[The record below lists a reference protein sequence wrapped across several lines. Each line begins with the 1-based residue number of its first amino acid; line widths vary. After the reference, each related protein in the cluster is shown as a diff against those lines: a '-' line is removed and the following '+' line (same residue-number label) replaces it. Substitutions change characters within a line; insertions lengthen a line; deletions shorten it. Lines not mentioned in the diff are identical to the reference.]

1 MASLWTMTARAMLF
15 TCCLLGLPL
24 AAIAAAQVPSSP
36 LPAATSSPT
45 PTIKADVRQ
54 VLVPAVVTDK
64 KGKPVSGLKQSDF
77 IVFEDEKPQ
86 HIVAFSKM
94 FGSSL
99 ETIVT
104 DLPAVSKAAPA
115 SSRVAPISGVGG
127 PDSPMR
133 TYLVC
138 VDTLHSSLTDLNL
151 ARHAL
156 TKFFQGQRDEKA
168 QYALINLGRRIDVI
182 QDSTRDASLVLSAL
196 ASKKF
201 QRSIADSESSD
212 IVLQADILRK
222 MFLGQ
227 IPVANLKQQ
236 AEMFITSRAE
246 RTSIL
251 TRNFQQDLKNVIAA
265 TASMPTQRTIVLIS
279 DGFNLVPGRELVG
292 IARAY
297 FPEDPVFRFT
307 ERDAQ
312 PQLNELLQLA
322 QKNNVVVYALD
333 SRGLYGPAATGLGD
347 ASHSGEARMRY
358 TPALNEMARDED
370 TVAREN
376 GSAMAQLAAAT
387 GGMYFH
393 DNNNLL
399 SGIRRAFN
407 DERERYLIAYSPS
420 NGGFDGKYRKIK
432 VEVKD
437 KNLRVH
443 AKTGYWASEH

>member
-1 MASLWTMTARAMLF
+1 LT
-15 TCCLLGLPL
+15 L
-24 AAIAAAQVPSSP
+24 AALAAAQVPSTP

-64 KGKPVSGLKQSDF
+64 KGQPVSGLKESDF
-77 IVFEDEKPQ
+77 VVFEDEKPQ

-99 ETIVT
+99 ETIAT
-104 DLPAVSKAAPA
+104 DLPAVSRAAPA
-115 SSRVAPISGVGG
+115 SSRVAPISEVGSN
-127 PDSPMR
+127 SPAH

-138 VDTLHSSLTDLNL
+138 VDTLHSSFTNL
-151 ARHAL
+151 YQARHAL
-156 TKFFQGQRDEKA
+156 IKFFQGEQDEKA
-168 QYALINLGRRIDVI
+168 QYALINLGRQIEVI

-201 QRSIADSESSD
+201 QHSIADSESSD

-222 MFLGQ
+222 MFLGE

-236 AEMFITSRAE
+236 AETFITSRAE

-297 FPEDPVFRFT
+297 FPEDPAFRFT

-312 PQLNELLQLA
+312 PQLNELLRLA

-333 SRGLYGPAATGLGD
+333 SRGLYGPAASGLGD

-358 TPALNEMARDED
+358 TAALNEMARDED
-370 TVAREN
+370 TVAWEN

-420 NGGFDGKYRKIK
+420 NGGFDGKYRKIR